1 MLDLSNRHVL
11 GSCCNKL
18 RELLSRVVS
27 VKCWHVWM
35 FKLRC
40 CVIFRRGRSQ
50 LLGLQ
55 LWNVPT
61 HDDIIKLREV
71 YFWYVLVIW
80 CFALHRLCCWQLPT
94 HGCIIGL
101 WPLLVGNL
109 HRYERS
115 DSLFELRGRYLL
127 FVGIFG
133 MYELL

>member
-1 MLDLSNRHVL
+1 MPNWHVHV
-11 GSCCNKL
+11 SCCNKL

-40 CVIFRRGRSQ
+40 CDIFRRGRNQ
-50 LLGLQ
+50 LLELR
-55 LWNVPT
+55 LWNVPI
-61 HDDIIKLREV
+61 HGSNIQLCQLR
-71 YFWYVLVIW
+71 FWYVLVVR
-80 CFALHRLCCWQLPT
+80 CFALHCLCCWQLPAD
-94 HGCIIGL
+94 GCILVL

-109 HRYERS
+109 HRYKCIG
-115 DSLFELRGRYLL
+115 SLFELRCWYLL